1 MQVRRHHRGEGSES
15 AALCTKEGEQ
25 QQQQRRPSGEAD
37 AARRI
42 STLVFDSAR
51 SSCLSLSFSVRISTL
66 SNGDSCISQPWRK
79 EKR

>member
-51 SSCLSLSFSVRISTL
+51 SSCLSLSLFLRPHFDSLERRLLYL
-66 SNGDSCISQPWRK
+66 SALA
-79 EKR
+79 